1 MFQYPAQWP
10 DDGAEGVGLT
20 KLDRHPRRP
29 PLSLLLGTLRLFLGS
44 LGSSL
49 LDLRILGFCT

>member
-1 MFQYPAQWP
+1 MFQWLAQWS
-10 DDGAEGVGLT
+10 DDGAEGVGFT
-20 KLDRHPRRP
+20 KFDRHPRRP

-49 LDLRILGFCT
+49 LNLRILGFCT